1 MCETR
6 KVHKAKEIGHWPGP
20 ASQRALQMLNGDE
33 QNQVKVLPDLPTDSP
48 AWSLHKKQSGE
59 IDSASLFPW
68 NRH

>member
-33 QNQVKVLPDLPTDSP
+33 QNQVKVLPDLP
-48 AWSLHKKQSGE
+48 
-59 IDSASLFPW
+59 
-68 NRH
+68 